1 MKAYGRA
8 TPPQINQFSSYADSL
23 NAAQN
28 AALKQARAQRD
39 SATVEIIQRHMR
51 GEMPLRVLL
60 EYKEWE
66 L

>member
-1 MKAYGRA
+1 L
-8 TPPQINQFSSYADSL
+8 T
-23 NAAQN
+23 AAQN
-28 AALKQARAQRD
+28 AVLKQARERRD
-39 SATVEIIQRHMR
+39 SSTVEIIQRHMR